1 MMHQAKLKQPS
12 KLALMMASV
21 VLAFLSISVVKV
33 NAIDKYFVNPTSGV
47 DAPGYGTTSNTAF
60 DTLNYALGVVP
71 CGSLI
76 ELASDK
82 DYPEDVIF
90 NRSDCVNNSTPIVV
104 TGNRSAHFIGAGS
117 TYIFKIITGNLQ
129 LDDFTINGQYTSGQ
143 YRSKLL
149 YTYGSGVTD
158 LELSRMAFKNALTE
172 CVRLKNSAHDNI
184 IRDNK
189 FENCGRG
196 GTSNGEAIYVGTDRG
211 QLADPNIPDESN
223 DNLIYGNT
231 FNLGISAGTGSEC
244 INIKEGSSGNIIED
258 NECYYQNDANSG
270 GFDIRGTDN
279 LIQNNIISNGDGAG
293 IRLGPGSDNLATDGI
308 DNTVISNT
316 ITNNAGNGIKIMS
329 SPQTQIC
336 ANTFSGNSS
345 NVGGT
350 YGSTYSAGAAAPC

>member
-1 MMHQAKLKQPS
+1 MVKRYNTFIA
-12 KLALMMASV
+12 ALTILLMLVGSFSVDVSHVEAAS
-21 VLAFLSISVVKV
+21 
-33 NAIDKYFVNPTSGV
+33 KYFVNPRNGIDT
-47 DAPGYGTTSNTAF
+47 PTYGTTSDTPF
-60 DTLNYALGVVP
+60 QTLNYALGIVP

-82 DYPEDVIF
+82 NYPEDVTF
-90 NRSDCVNNSTPIVV
+90 NRPDCVTNGTPMKV

-117 TYIFKIITGNLQ
+117 TYIFKIITGNLH

-149 YTYGSGVTD
+149 YIYGADVTD

-172 CVRLKNSAHDNI
+172 CVRLKNSAHNNI

-196 GTSNGEAIYVGTDRG
+196 GTNNGEAIYVGTDRG
-211 QLADPNIPDESN
+211 QLADPNVPDESN
-223 DNLIYGNT
+223 NNLIYGNT
-231 FNLGISAGTGSEC
+231 FNLGISNGTGSEC

-258 NECYYQNDANSG
+258 NECYYQNDSNSG
-270 GFDIRGTDN
+270 GFDIRGTNN

-293 IRLGPGSDNLATDGI
+293 IRLGPGSDNLSTDGI

-336 ANTFSGNSS
+336 GNTFSGNSG

-350 YGSTYSAGAAAPC
+350 YGSTYSAGASVPC